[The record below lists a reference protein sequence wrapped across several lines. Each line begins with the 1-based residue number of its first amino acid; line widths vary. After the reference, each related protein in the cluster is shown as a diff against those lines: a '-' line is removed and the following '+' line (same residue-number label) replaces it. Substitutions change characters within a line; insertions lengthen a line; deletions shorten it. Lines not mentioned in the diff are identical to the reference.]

1 MDVYSGS
8 PRVFYSQLID
18 GQDMMKCLDEVF
30 EHADGTGCAYLDVSF
45 HLPLCPLLFGCPS
58 CRLERPLTRMGCTC
72 SMWQA

>member
-8 PRVFYSQLID
+8 PRMFYSQLID

-45 HLPLCPLLFGCPS
+45 HFAHLPFAFQLSIMPS
-58 CRLERPLTRMGCTC
+58 
-72 SMWQA
+72 